1 VPAGI
6 PRDIVNR
13 LNREWIKIAAM
24 PDNVEKMKNTEFEL
38 LSDTPEQFSEFL
50 KAETVPWAKIIKEAN
65 ISSSD

>member
-1 VPAGI
+1 LPAGI

-24 PDNVEKMKNTEFEL
+24 TDNVEKRKNTEFEL
-38 LSDTPEQFSEFL
+38 LSGMPEQFSELL
-50 KAETVPWAKIIKEAN
+50 KTETVPWAKIIKETN